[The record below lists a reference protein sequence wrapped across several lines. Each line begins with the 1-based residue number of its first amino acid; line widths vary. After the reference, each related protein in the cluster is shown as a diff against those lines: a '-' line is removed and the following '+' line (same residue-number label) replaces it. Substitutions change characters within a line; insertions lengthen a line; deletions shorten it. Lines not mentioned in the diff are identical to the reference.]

1 MYCSNCGK
9 EISDA
14 AKFCPLCGSPQSAS
28 QQTKSESESV
38 VIDGENTE
46 VFNFHEWIVQ
56 NGLESYEDLLKTQDL
71 NTLDVLMTLTESRI
85 CWCGCKTS
93 LKKQLLEYKKAVEAS
108 MNRLM

>member
-38 VIDGENTE
+38 VIDGENVE
-46 VFNFHEWIVQ
+46 VFNFHE
-56 NGLESYEDLLKTQDL
+56 
-71 NTLDVLMTLTESRI
+71 
-85 CWCGCKTS
+85 
-93 LKKQLLEYKKAVEAS
+93 
-108 MNRLM
+108 

>member
-14 AKFCPLCGSPQSAS
+14 AKFCPLCGSPQSTS

-38 VIDGENTE
+38 VIDGENAE

-56 NGLESYEDLLKTQDL
+56 NSLESYEELLKTQDL
-71 NTLDVLMTLTESRI
+71 NTLDVLMTLTESDLE
-85 CWCGCKTS
+85 KLE
-93 LKKQLLEYKKAVEAS
+93 LKAS
-108 MNRLM
+108 VQKRR